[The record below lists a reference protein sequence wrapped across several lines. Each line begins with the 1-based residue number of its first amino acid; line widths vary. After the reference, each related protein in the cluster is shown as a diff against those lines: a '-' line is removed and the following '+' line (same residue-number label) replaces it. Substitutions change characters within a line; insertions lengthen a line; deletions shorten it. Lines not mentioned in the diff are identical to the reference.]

1 MTLSDHSLRQ
11 IDEEYIR
18 SLPADAVLTLA
29 IKLLNDLKE
38 SREQLNRNSQNS
50 SVPPGSEAPWD
61 KGSKYCDEDQDDDDA
76 LLDEEEMLWQRKMKI
91 GSIYIDLCRTVERGG
106 KNKVWLRALI
116 GN

>member
-11 IDEEYIR
+11 LDEESIN
-18 SLPADAVLTLA
+18 SLPEDAVQTLA

-61 KGSKYCDEDQDDDDA
+61 KGSKYCDEDQDDDDGNYSHPYA
-76 LLDEEEMLWQRKMKI
+76 ATGKAGTGKPARPAEM
-91 GSIYIDLCRTVERGG
+91 TVS
-106 KNKVWLRALI
+106 K
-116 GN
+116 